1 MQNAKDRPI
10 YSMAPGKSYACL
22 VRLSKIFKKE
32 SKSQSMSST
41 FEERLLSNTCFI
53 NEHATYSVLGLLD
66 SRQA

>member
-1 MQNAKDRPI
+1 
-10 YSMAPGKSYACL
+10 
-22 VRLSKIFKKE
+22 
-32 SKSQSMSST
+32 MSST